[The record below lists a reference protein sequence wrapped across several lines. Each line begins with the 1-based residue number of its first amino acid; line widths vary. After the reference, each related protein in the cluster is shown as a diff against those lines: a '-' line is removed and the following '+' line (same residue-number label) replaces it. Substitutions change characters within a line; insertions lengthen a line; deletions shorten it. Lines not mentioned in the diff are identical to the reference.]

1 MSIVL
6 TIGVNSATLSL
17 SLWIFRTCSL
27 ARNENKGRIE
37 AVEGEDAT
45 QRRGGRCGRRSI
57 LSFNLLPR
65 AKITVKLN
73 YIYPPPQDPN
83 RETHF
88 FSANFVSFASGNN
101 DWASSVHGHGII

>member
-27 ARNENKGRIE
+27 ARNKGRIE
-37 AVEGEDAT
+37 TVEREDAT

-88 FSANFVSFASGNN
+88 FSADFVSFASGNN